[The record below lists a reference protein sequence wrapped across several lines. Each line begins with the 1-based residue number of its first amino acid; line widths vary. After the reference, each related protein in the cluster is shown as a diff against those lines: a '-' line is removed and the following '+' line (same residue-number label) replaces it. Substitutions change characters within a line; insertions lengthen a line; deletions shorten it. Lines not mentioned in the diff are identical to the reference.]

1 EGAKRAANESN
12 GRIDKVTDEEILHA
26 YKLIARTEG
35 IFVEPACAA
44 PLAGLIKSVQAGVIP
59 DGSLVTAT
67 MTGHGLK
74 DPDTA
79 VETAGFKPTVVAAE
93 KDAVMGVIGL

>member
-1 EGAKRAANESN
+1 MGAKTALEESN
-12 GRIDKVTDEEILHA
+12 GHIDKVTDEEILAA

-44 PLAGLIKSVQAGVIP
+44 PLAGLIKCAAAGVIP
-59 DGSLVTAT
+59 EGSLLAAT

-79 VETAGFKPTVVAAE
+79 IKTAGFEPIIVEPTSE
-93 KDAVMGVIGL
+93 AVIKIIGL